1 MESFDP
7 ITPEAREIIGTFDV
21 ALVVSVAVFLLVAGV
36 WTYVVVRFRARGAPG
51 GEPPQVHG
59 NRTLETTWTV
69 ASALIVG
76 ILFALSWRTMSTVLN
91 GASATRYPIEVLGH
105 QWWWEYRYPDA
116 TAMNGDAVVVANELH
131 VPTDVQL
138 EMQITGADVIHSFW
152 VPRFGWKADAI
163 PGKVNPYFAYLNEP
177 GTYDG
182 TCTEYCLTQHAWMR
196 IRVVAQSPADFG
208 VWLEGQ
214 RQPAVQPQ
222 SPTAQFGQQLFTSLA
237 CASCHTIQGT
247 TAAGRIG
254 PDLTHLASRSI
265 LGSGILDNTPDN
277 LQRWIKDVQKVKPG
291 VRMPSYAGLPEQDL
305 LALVEFL
312 QGLT

>member
-7 ITPEAREIIGTFDV
+7 ITREARDIVGTFDV
-21 ALVVSVAVFLLVAGV
+21 ALVLSVAVFVLVAGV
-36 WTYVVVRFRARGAPG
+36 WTYVVVRYRARGAVE
-51 GEPPQVHG
+51 GEPPQVPG
-59 NRTLETTWTV
+59 NRTLEMTWT
-69 ASALIVG
+69 AAAALIVAA
-76 ILFALSWRTMSTVLN
+76 LFALSWRTMNTVLN
-91 GASATRYPIEVLGH
+91 GAPAPRYPIEVLGH

-116 TAMNGDAVVVANELH
+116 TGVDGDALVVANELH

-138 EMQITGADVIHSFW
+138 EMQITGADVVHSFW

-163 PGKVNPYFAYLNEP
+163 PGKVNPYFAYVSEP

-214 RQPAVQPQ
+214 RRPAAQPQ
-222 SPTAQFGQQLFTSLA
+222 SPTAEYGQQLFLSLA
-237 CASCHTIQGT
+237 CTSCHTIHGT

-254 PDLTHLASRSI
+254 PDLTHLASRSM
-265 LGSGILDNTPDN
+265 LGSGIVENTPEN
-277 LQRWIKDVQKVKPG
+277 LQRLIKDIQKVKPG
-291 VRMPSYAGLPEQDL
+291 VRMPSYATLSDQDL

-312 QGLT
+312 EGLT